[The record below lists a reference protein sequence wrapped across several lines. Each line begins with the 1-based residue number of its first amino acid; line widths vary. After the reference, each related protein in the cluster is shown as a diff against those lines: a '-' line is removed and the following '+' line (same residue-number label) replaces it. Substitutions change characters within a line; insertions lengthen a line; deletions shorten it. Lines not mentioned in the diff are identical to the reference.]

1 MADAAVIGIP
11 SEQWGESVMA
21 FLVLQGE
28 EKPTTEE
35 LIEFCRERLA
45 GYKLPRQV
53 ELVDVLPRNASGKV
67 LKNQLREPYW
77 EGIERKVN

>member
-1 MADAAVIGIP
+1 
-11 SEQWGESVMA
+11 MA

-67 LKNQLREPYW
+67 LKNHLREPYW